1 MLSEGPKQ
9 NIWVLQSSIKKIDQ
23 NFSLHC
29 ELETKWVER
38 QLKFK
43 ILIPDKIDFMSAK
56 NFYNPIVP
64 ENLKPLNSSSF
75 AG

>member
-1 MLSEGPKQ
+1 M
-9 NIWVLQSSIKKIDQ
+9 
-23 NFSLHC
+23 
-29 ELETKWVER
+29 
-38 QLKFK
+38 
-43 ILIPDKIDFMSAK
+43 PDKIDFMSAK